1 MHMANVK
8 YVPKVVLDKITNL
21 GKNTFL
27 GTYFVTDD
35 ITSRTAVDIKFHE
48 EFMLSDLEPELTAWS
63 KKNLKNR
70 LEKLDIYPIHH
81 VSLGVDAD
89 DKNYVT
95 VYFKL

>member
-1 MHMANVK
+1 
-8 YVPKVVLDKITNL
+8 
-21 GKNTFL
+21 
-27 GTYFVTDD
+27 
-35 ITSRTAVDIKFHE
+35 
-48 EFMLSDLEPELTAWS
+48 MLSDLEPELTAWS

-95 VYFKL
+95 VYFKLCLCLMTKNTPLLSQTLSIGKSL